1 MGYNNIGGTHRAKGA
16 GMLITL
22 LIPLG
27 LVAIICMFVLLSAA
41 IRKRAVPNIEAM
53 VLGAVVNFFDT
64 LGIGS
69 FAPTAAWFK
78 FRRMVP
84 DRLIPQ
90 TMLVGLTPPSI
101 LQGFIYLIL
110 LGVMVDPVLLVGC
123 VLACVTGGIVG
134 VPLVARSR
142 VCVVQ
147 LVVAIGL
154 FLAAIAYAVT
164 NLHLMPGGG
173 TATGLSINLTI
184 VAIVA
189 SFGFGV
195 LLNFGVGNYAPTLV
209 LLSLMGMDPRLCFP
223 IMAASAGLM
232 GGAASVRHIQMG
244 QIDLR
249 IVLGITLSGFPA
261 VLVAAFIVKQM
272 PVETL
277 RWLVIVV
284 VLYAATVMARSAL
297 IGWKGERIPLTPEAA
312 AN

>member
-1 MGYNNIGGTHRAKGA
+1 
-16 GMLITL
+16 MLIAL
-22 LIPLG
+22 LIPLT
-27 LVAIICMFVLLSAA
+27 LVAIICMGVLLRAA
-41 IRKRAVPNIEAM
+41 FRERAIPRLEAT
-53 VLGAVVNFFDT
+53 VLGAVVSFFDT

-78 FRRMVP
+78 FRKLVP

-123 VLACVTGGIVG
+123 ILACVIGGFIG
-134 VPLVARSR
+134 VPLVVKAR
-142 VCVVQ
+142 VWVVQ
-147 LVVAIGL
+147 AVVAVGL
-154 FLAAIAYAVT
+154 LLAAIAYALA

-173 TATGLSINLTI
+173 TATGLPMSLTTL
-184 VAIVA
+184 AIVA
-189 SFGFGV
+189 SFVFGV

-232 GGAASVRHIQMG
+232 GGSASVRHIQMG
-244 QIDLR
+244 QMDLK
-249 IVLGITLSGFPA
+249 IVLGMTLGGFPA
-261 VLVAAFIVKQM
+261 VLVAAFIVKEM

-277 RWLVIVV
+277 RWGVIVV
-284 VLYAATVMARSAL
+284 VLYAAAVMARSAWM
-297 IGWKGERIPLTPEAA
+297 GRKGERLPLTPEDAA
-312 AN
+312 S